1 MDDEYGHACGVCGR
15 LWFEKD
21 LKNIT
26 EDQIKAIQKWHT
38 INKRVLAQEELQSIT
53 QFSLCS
59 NCRIW
64 LSKDKMPSMAK
75 WNGFCY
81 PKIPNHLPLLDP
93 ITERL
98 ISPRIPFMVMRRL
111 FYDFSYG
118 IVGQIINVPVDV
130 PKMVYALPRQL
141 GMDEAINVNIKR
153 NIMHKSTYLS
163 GYVNKRNIAV
173 WLEFLQKSTLYRRN
187 NITVD
192 MSRLETQT
200 SPLIPIEQ
208 MDSERIGDGDAIGIR
223 QHSLLWNEDMVLN
236 ISPGQHALP
245 LNVIFD
251 RNAEEFAFPGTLK
264 YYLLIS

>member
-1 MDDEYGHACGVCGR
+1 
-15 LWFEKD
+15 
-21 LKNIT
+21 
-26 EDQIKAIQKWHT
+26 
-38 INKRVLAQEELQSIT
+38 
-53 QFSLCS
+53 
-59 NCRIW
+59 
-64 LSKDKMPSMAK
+64 
-75 WNGFCY
+75 
-81 PKIPNHLPLLDP
+81 
-93 ITERL
+93 
-98 ISPRIPFMVMRRL
+98 MVMRRL